1 MPLANTLL
9 SNTSINL
16 HFKISLAYPS
26 VVFENSINTLSCP
39 VVKGLDGAVVN
50 VTLPSVVFTE
60 YPDCTSVSFTYT
72 LSTEFIFVASNTYS
86 VEVPSAKN
94 EFFLFGCNTF
104 TSS

>member
-1 MPLANTLL
+1 LPLKNTLL
-9 SNTSINL
+9 SNTFATVQFSIL
-16 HFKISLAYPS
+16 SAYP
-26 VVFENSINTLSCP
+26 VTVFVNSIITLSFP
-39 VVKGLDGAVVN
+39 IIVGALGAVVN